1 MSKSNVEYLAFVKSQ
16 SILFLMGNSAS
27 SHDIILSEVYFG
39 SFSNFFLHGYG
50 KSTLSLFI
58 EEYVT

>member
-1 MSKSNVEYLAFVKSQ
+1 MSKSMVDYLALVKSP

-27 SHDIILSEVYFG
+27 SHDIMLSEVYFG
-39 SFSNFFLHGYG
+39 SFSKHFLHRYG
-50 KSTLSLFI
+50 NSTLSLFI